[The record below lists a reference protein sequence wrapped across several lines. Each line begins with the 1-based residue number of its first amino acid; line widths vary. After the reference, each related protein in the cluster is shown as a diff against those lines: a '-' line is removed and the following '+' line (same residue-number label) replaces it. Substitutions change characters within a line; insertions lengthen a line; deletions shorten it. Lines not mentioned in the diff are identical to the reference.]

1 LRGLPASRPVQPDSV
16 EGDIHLCGYP
26 PPPPVGP
33 YGRKMHGAR
42 CTAGT
47 EFYLATG
54 DIHAAQQRLGHA
66 DVVAIVSIESRD

>member
-1 LRGLPASRPVQPDSV
+1 
-16 EGDIHLCGYP
+16 
-26 PPPPVGP
+26 
-33 YGRKMHGAR
+33 MHGAR

-54 DIHAAQQRLGHA
+54 DIRAAQQLLGHA